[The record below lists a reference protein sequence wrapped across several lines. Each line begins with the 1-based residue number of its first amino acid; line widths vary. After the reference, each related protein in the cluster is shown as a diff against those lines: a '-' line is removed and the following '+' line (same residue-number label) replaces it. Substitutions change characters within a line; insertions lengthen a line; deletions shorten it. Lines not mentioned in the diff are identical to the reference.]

1 MAIPSFVNSVGLA
14 CLLYVLACHMP
25 DKTLWNL
32 QLTLDCI
39 RNALHFFLAMYC
51 TCFPVI
57 LKTNGVYFPNL
68 VKRVIFVTER

>member
-14 CLLYVLACHMP
+14 CLLYVLVCHIP

-32 QLTLDCI
+32 QLTLDFI

-51 TCFPVI
+51 TCFLVI
-57 LKTNGVYFPNL
+57 LKINGGYSPNV
-68 VKRVIFVTER
+68 VKRAIFVTER